1 MKHTEVTAMTN
12 RTIHPD
18 SNRKWD
24 SGESRMPCRRFRSV
38 LLAAGVLLLLSGCGS
53 SSSPMENSKS
63 ADYSYS
69 AAESDYGV
77 FGETGAAG
85 GADSYDYASD
95 VLYEEAYPEEAPEEG
110 ITEEDDAI
118 LEDGKDHED
127 SPESKRKLITTVNIS
142 VQTKEFDALQKSIE
156 ASVEELGGYI
166 ESSEIYYNSY
176 SYYRSSDPSNY
187 TPHDRSASYVLRI
200 PEKRLDEFLT
210 KLHDGSNVTEESK
223 SVTDITLDY
232 VDTAAH
238 KKALQTEARSLEK
251 MLEKAKELD
260 DIVKIQS
267 RLTEV
272 RYQINSIESQL
283 RTYDNKVDY
292 STVRLDV
299 SEVTIYQQAPDATA
313 WEKISTGFRNSLHSV
328 GTGFADF
335 GIWFIIHIPQL
346 IVAAVII
353 LLAVL
358 VIRKALKNRRTKVK
372 SRKTEKRKYE
382 SRFRRATD
390 PKPDT
395 ETVERAEEVETNPK
409 EIKSEDAST
418 EIEPETAPK
427 PDETSKA

>member
-1 MKHTEVTAMTN
+1 MTN
-12 RTIHPD
+12 QTIHPD
-18 SNRKWD
+18 SNRKENA
-24 SGESRMPCRRFRSV
+24 GERRMLCRRFRSV

-63 ADYSYS
+63 AEYSYS

-85 GADSYDYASD
+85 GAGSYDYASD
-95 VLYEEAYPEEAPEEG
+95 VSYEEAYPEEAAEEG
-110 ITEEDDAI
+110 ITEEDAI

-142 VQTKEFDALQKSIE
+142 VQTKEFDVLQKSIE
-156 ASVEELGGYI
+156 TSVEELGGYI

-395 ETVERAEEVETNPK
+395 ETVEKAEEVETNPK

-418 EIEPETAPK
+418 EIELETAPKPEETPK

>member
-1 MKHTEVTAMTN
+1 MTN
-12 RTIHPD
+12 QTIHPD
-18 SNRKWD
+18 SNRKENA
-24 SGESRMPCRRFRSV
+24 GERRMLCREFRSV

-53 SSSPMENSKS
+53 SSSQVQNSKS

-85 GADSYDYASD
+85 GAGSYDYASD
-95 VLYEEAYPEEAPEEG
+95 VSYEEAYPEEAPEEG
-110 ITEEDDAI
+110 ITEEDVI
-118 LEDGKDHED
+118 LEDGKDNED

-142 VQTKEFDALQKSIE
+142 VQTKEFDVLQKSIE
-156 ASVEELGGYI
+156 TSVEELGGYI

-210 KLHDGSNVTEESK
+210 KLHAGSNVTEESK

-313 WEKISTGFRNSLHSV
+313 WEKISIGFRNSLHSV

-372 SRKTEKRKYE
+372 SKKTEKRKYE

-395 ETVERAEEVETNPK
+395 ETVEKAEEEEMNPK
-409 EIKSEDAST
+409 KIKPEDAST
-418 EIEPETAPK
+418 EIEPETSPNPDKTPK

>member
-1 MKHTEVTAMTN
+1 MTN
-12 RTIHPD
+12 QTIHLD
-18 SNRKWD
+18 SNRKENA
-24 SGESRMPCRRFRSV
+24 GERRMLCRRFRSV

-85 GADSYDYASD
+85 GAGSYDYASD
-95 VLYEEAYPEEAPEEG
+95 VSYEEAYPEEAPEEG
-110 ITEEDDAI
+110 ITEEDVI
-118 LEDGKDHED
+118 LENGKDHED

-142 VQTKEFDALQKSIE
+142 VQTKEFDVLQKSIE
-156 ASVEELGGYI
+156 TSVEELGGYI

-346 IVAAVII
+346 IVAGVII

-395 ETVERAEEVETNPK
+395 ETVEKAEEEETNPK
-409 EIKSEDAST
+409 EIKPEDAST

-427 PDETSKA
+427 PEETPKPDETSKA

>member
-1 MKHTEVTAMTN
+1 MTN
-12 RTIHPD
+12 QTIHPD
-18 SNRKWD
+18 SNRKEKA
-24 SGESRMPCRRFRSV
+24 GERRMLCRGFRSV

-63 ADYSYS
+63 AEYSYS

-85 GADSYDYASD
+85 EAGSYDYASD
-95 VLYEEAYPEEAPEEG
+95 VSYEEAYPEEAAEEG
-110 ITEEDDAI
+110 ITEEDVI

-142 VQTKEFDALQKSIE
+142 VQTKEFDVLQKSIE
-156 ASVEELGGYI
+156 TSVEELGGYI

-272 RYQINSIESQL
+272 HYQINSIESQL

-328 GTGFADF
+328 GTGFTDF

-390 PKPDT
+390 PKLDT
-395 ETVERAEEVETNPK
+395 ETVKKAEEVETNPK

-427 PDETSKA
+427 PEETPKPDETSKA

>member
-1 MKHTEVTAMTN
+1 MTN
-12 RTIHPD
+12 QTIHPD
-18 SNRKWD
+18 SNRKENA
-24 SGESRMPCRRFRSV
+24 GARRMLCRGFRSV

-63 ADYSYS
+63 AEYSYS

-85 GADSYDYASD
+85 GAGSYDYASD
-95 VLYEEAYPEEAPEEG
+95 VSYEEAYPEEAAEEG
-110 ITEEDDAI
+110 ITEEDAI

-142 VQTKEFDALQKSIE
+142 VQTKEFDVLQKSIE
-156 ASVEELGGYI
+156 TSVEELGGYI

-382 SRFRRATD
+382 AKFRKTTD

-395 ETVERAEEVETNPK
+395 ETVEKAEEEETNPK

-427 PDETSKA
+427 PEETPKPDETSKA

>member
-1 MKHTEVTAMTN
+1 MTN
-12 RTIHPD
+12 QTIHPD
-18 SNRKWD
+18 SNRKENA
-24 SGESRMPCRRFRSV
+24 GERRMLCREFRSV

-53 SSSPMENSKS
+53 SSSQVQNSKS

-85 GADSYDYASD
+85 GVGSYDYASD
-95 VLYEEAYPEEAPEEG
+95 VSYEEAYPEEAPEEG
-110 ITEEDDAI
+110 ITEEDVI
-118 LEDGKDHED
+118 LEDGKDNED

-142 VQTKEFDALQKSIE
+142 VQTKEFDVLQKSIE
-156 ASVEELGGYI
+156 TSVEELGGYI

-210 KLHDGSNVTEESK
+210 KLHAGSNVTEESK

-299 SEVTIYQQAPDATA
+299 SEVTVYQQAPDATA

-372 SRKTEKRKYE
+372 SRRTEKRKYE

-395 ETVERAEEVETNPK
+395 ETVEKAEEVETNLK

-418 EIEPETAPK
+418 EIDPETAPKPEETPK

>member
-1 MKHTEVTAMTN
+1 MTN
-12 RTIHPD
+12 QTIHPD
-18 SNRKWD
+18 SNRKENA
-24 SGESRMPCRRFRSV
+24 GERRMLCRRFRSV

-63 ADYSYS
+63 AEYSYS

-85 GADSYDYASD
+85 GAGSYDYASD
-95 VLYEEAYPEEAPEEG
+95 VSYEEAYPEEASEEG
-110 ITEEDDAI
+110 ITEEDVI

-142 VQTKEFDALQKSIE
+142 VQTKEFDVLQKSIE

-395 ETVERAEEVETNPK
+395 ETVEKAEEEEMNPK

-427 PDETSKA
+427 PEETPKPDETSKA

>member
-1 MKHTEVTAMTN
+1 M
-12 RTIHPD
+12 
-18 SNRKWD
+18 
-24 SGESRMPCRRFRSV
+24 
-38 LLAAGVLLLLSGCGS
+38 
-53 SSSPMENSKS
+53 
-63 ADYSYS
+63 
-69 AAESDYGV
+69 
-77 FGETGAAG
+77 
-85 GADSYDYASD
+85 
-95 VLYEEAYPEEAPEEG
+95 
-110 ITEEDDAI
+110 
-118 LEDGKDHED
+118 
-127 SPESKRKLITTVNIS
+127 
-142 VQTKEFDALQKSIE
+142 
-156 ASVEELGGYI
+156 
-166 ESSEIYYNSY
+166 
-176 SYYRSSDPSNY
+176 
-187 TPHDRSASYVLRI
+187 
-200 PEKRLDEFLT
+200 
-210 KLHDGSNVTEESK
+210 
-223 SVTDITLDY
+223 
-232 VDTAAH
+232 
-238 KKALQTEARSLEK
+238 
-251 MLEKAKELD
+251 
-260 DIVKIQS
+260 
-267 RLTEV
+267 

-313 WEKISTGFRNSLHSV
+313 WEKISTGFRNSLYSV

-395 ETVERAEEVETNPK
+395 ETVEKAEEEETNPK
-409 EIKSEDAST
+409 EIKPEDAST

>member
-1 MKHTEVTAMTN
+1 MTN

-18 SNRKWD
+18 SNRKENA
-24 SGESRMPCRRFRSV
+24 GERRMPCRRFRSV

-85 GADSYDYASD
+85 GAGSYDYASD
-95 VLYEEAYPEEAPEEG
+95 VSYEEAYPEEAAEEG
-110 ITEEDDAI
+110 ITEENAI

-142 VQTKEFDALQKSIE
+142 VQTKEFDVLQKSIE
-156 ASVEELGGYI
+156 ASVDELGGYI

-372 SRKTEKRKYE
+372 SRKTEKRKYK
-382 SRFRRATD
+382 SKFRKAAD
-390 PKPDT
+390 SKPDT
-395 ETVERAEEVETNPK
+395 ETVGKAEEEEPDPE
-409 EIKSEDAST
+409 EIKIEDKNT

-427 PDETSKA
+427 PEEMPKPDETSKA

>member
-1 MKHTEVTAMTN
+1 MTN
-12 RTIHPD
+12 QTIHPD
-18 SNRKWD
+18 SNRKENA
-24 SGESRMPCRRFRSV
+24 GERRMLCRRFRSV

-63 ADYSYS
+63 AEYSYS

-85 GADSYDYASD
+85 GVGSYDYASD
-95 VLYEEAYPEEAPEEG
+95 VSYEEAYPEEASEEG
-110 ITEEDDAI
+110 ITEEDVI
-118 LEDGKDHED
+118 LEDGKEHED

-142 VQTKEFDALQKSIE
+142 VQTKEFDVLQKSIE
-156 ASVEELGGYI
+156 TSVEELGGYI

-395 ETVERAEEVETNPK
+395 ETVEKAEEEEMNPK

-427 PDETSKA
+427 PEETPKPDETSKA

>member
-1 MKHTEVTAMTN
+1 MTN
-12 RTIHPD
+12 QTIHPD
-18 SNRKWD
+18 SNRKGNA
-24 SGESRMPCRRFRSV
+24 GERRMLCRGFRSV
-38 LLAAGVLLLLSGCGS
+38 LLAAGVLLLLPGCGS
-53 SSSPMENSKS
+53 SSSQVQNSKS
-63 ADYSYS
+63 AEYSYS
-69 AAESDYGV
+69 AAEADYGV

-85 GADSYDYASD
+85 GTGSYDYASD
-95 VLYEEAYPEEAPEEG
+95 VSYEEAYPEEAAEEG
-110 ITEEDDAI
+110 ITEENAI
-118 LEDGKDHED
+118 LEDGKDHEN
-127 SPESKRKLITTVNIS
+127 SPESKRKLITTVSIS
-142 VQTKEFDALQKSIE
+142 VQTKEFDVLQKSIE
-156 ASVEELGGYI
+156 TSVEELGGYI

-313 WEKISTGFRNSLHSV
+313 WEKISTGFRNSLYSV

-395 ETVERAEEVETNPK
+395 ETGEKAEEEETSPK
-409 EIKSEDAST
+409 EIKPEDAST
-418 EIEPETAPK
+418 EIESETAPKPEETPK

>member
-1 MKHTEVTAMTN
+1 MTN
-12 RTIHPD
+12 QTIHPD
-18 SNRKWD
+18 SNRKENA
-24 SGESRMPCRRFRSV
+24 GERRMLCRGFRSV

-63 ADYSYS
+63 AEYSYS

-85 GADSYDYASD
+85 GAGSYDYASD
-95 VLYEEAYPEEAPEEG
+95 VSYEEAYPEEAAEEG
-110 ITEEDDAI
+110 ITEEDVI

-142 VQTKEFDALQKSIE
+142 VQTKEFDVLQKSIE
-156 ASVEELGGYI
+156 TSVEELGGYI

-346 IVAAVII
+346 IVVAVII

-358 VIRKALKNRRTKVK
+358 VIRKALKIAGRR
-372 SRKTEKRKYE
+372 
-382 SRFRRATD
+382 
-390 PKPDT
+390 
-395 ETVERAEEVETNPK
+395 
-409 EIKSEDAST
+409 
-418 EIEPETAPK
+418 
-427 PDETSKA
+427 

>member
-1 MKHTEVTAMTN
+1 MTN
-12 RTIHPD
+12 QTIHPD
-18 SNRKWD
+18 SNRKENA
-24 SGESRMPCRRFRSV
+24 GERRMLCREFRSV

-53 SSSPMENSKS
+53 SSSQVQNSKS

-85 GADSYDYASD
+85 GAGSYDYASD
-95 VLYEEAYPEEAPEEG
+95 VSYEEAYPEEAAEEG
-110 ITEEDDAI
+110 ITEEDAI

-127 SPESKRKLITTVNIS
+127 SPESRRKLITTVNIS
-142 VQTKEFDALQKSIE
+142 VQTKEFDVLQKSIE
-156 ASVEELGGYI
+156 ASVDELGGYI

-372 SRKTEKRKYE
+372 PKKTEKRKYE
-382 SRFRRATD
+382 SKFRKAAD
-390 PKPDT
+390 PKSDT
-395 ETVERAEEVETNPK
+395 ETVEKAEEEETNPK
-409 EIKSEDAST
+409 EIKSEDTST
-418 EIEPETAPK
+418 EIEPK

>member
-1 MKHTEVTAMTN
+1 MTN
-12 RTIHPD
+12 QTIHPD
-18 SNRKWD
+18 RNRKENA
-24 SGESRMPCRRFRSV
+24 GERRMPFRGFRSV

-63 ADYSYS
+63 AEYSYS

-85 GADSYDYASD
+85 GAGSYDYASD
-95 VLYEEAYPEEAPEEG
+95 VSYEEAYPEEAAEEG
-110 ITEEDDAI
+110 ITEEDVI
-118 LEDGKDHED
+118 LEDGKEHED

-142 VQTKEFDALQKSIE
+142 VQTKEFDVLQKSIE
-156 ASVEELGGYI
+156 TSVEELGGYI

-272 RYQINSIESQL
+272 HYQINSIESQL

-328 GTGFADF
+328 GTGFANF
-335 GIWFIIHIPQL
+335 GSWFIIHIPQL

-353 LLAVL
+353 LLTVL

-382 SRFRRATD
+382 SKFRKTAD

-395 ETVERAEEVETNPK
+395 ETVEKAEEVETNPK

-427 PDETSKA
+427 PEETSKA

>member
-1 MKHTEVTAMTN
+1 MTN
-12 RTIHPD
+12 QTIHPD
-18 SNRKWD
+18 SNRKENA
-24 SGESRMPCRRFRSV
+24 GERRMLCRRFRSV

-63 ADYSYS
+63 AEYSYS

-85 GADSYDYASD
+85 GVGSYDYASD
-95 VLYEEAYPEEAPEEG
+95 VSYEEAYPEEASEEG
-110 ITEEDDAI
+110 ITEEDVI

-142 VQTKEFDALQKSIE
+142 VQTKEFDVLQKSIE
-156 ASVEELGGYI
+156 TSVEELGGYI

-395 ETVERAEEVETNPK
+395 ETVEKAEEEEMNPK

-427 PDETSKA
+427 PEETPKPDETSKA

>member
-1 MKHTEVTAMTN
+1 MTN
-12 RTIHPD
+12 QTIHPD
-18 SNRKWD
+18 SNRKENA
-24 SGESRMPCRRFRSV
+24 GERRMLCRGFRSV

-53 SSSPMENSKS
+53 SSSQVQNSKS
-63 ADYSYS
+63 AEYSYS

-85 GADSYDYASD
+85 GAGSYDYASD
-95 VLYEEAYPEEAPEEG
+95 VSYEEAYPEEAAEEG
-110 ITEEDDAI
+110 ITEEDVI

-142 VQTKEFDALQKSIE
+142 VQTKEFDVLQKSIE
-156 ASVEELGGYI
+156 TSVEELGGYI

-299 SEVTIYQQAPDATA
+299 SEVTIYQQAPGATA

-395 ETVERAEEVETNPK
+395 ETVEKAEEVETNPK

-427 PDETSKA
+427 PEETPKPDETSKA

>member
-1 MKHTEVTAMTN
+1 M
-12 RTIHPD
+12 
-18 SNRKWD
+18 
-24 SGESRMPCRRFRSV
+24 
-38 LLAAGVLLLLSGCGS
+38 
-53 SSSPMENSKS
+53 
-63 ADYSYS
+63 
-69 AAESDYGV
+69 
-77 FGETGAAG
+77 
-85 GADSYDYASD
+85 
-95 VLYEEAYPEEAPEEG
+95 
-110 ITEEDDAI
+110 
-118 LEDGKDHED
+118 
-127 SPESKRKLITTVNIS
+127 
-142 VQTKEFDALQKSIE
+142 
-156 ASVEELGGYI
+156 
-166 ESSEIYYNSY
+166 
-176 SYYRSSDPSNY
+176 
-187 TPHDRSASYVLRI
+187 
-200 PEKRLDEFLT
+200 
-210 KLHDGSNVTEESK
+210 
-223 SVTDITLDY
+223 
-232 VDTAAH
+232 
-238 KKALQTEARSLEK
+238 
-251 MLEKAKELD
+251 
-260 DIVKIQS
+260 
-267 RLTEV
+267 

-395 ETVERAEEVETNPK
+395 ETVEKVEEVETNPK
-409 EIKSEDAST
+409 EIKPEDAST

-427 PDETSKA
+427 PKKTPKPDETSKA